1 MSRFKLIAVASACA
15 GVLSTPA
22 LAQTCMGQPTGTKLD
37 IVVDGVRSDQG
48 LMTVTI
54 YPPDRDKFLKANG
67 EIGVWRIPSQTPST
81 EMCVWVP
88 TPGPYAVAVYDDL
101 NENHRFDHSLVAPLE
116 PYGFSNN
123 PRVLLGPPSAGA
135 AKIDVAEG
143 ETTIHIQLRYPRGAG
158 AGGDQGKA
166 VGQ

>member
-1 MSRFKLIAVASACA
+1 MSCFKVIAVASACA
-15 GVLSTPA
+15 CLLAAPA

-48 LMTVTI
+48 LMTVTV
-54 YPPDRDKFLKANG
+54 YPPESGKFLKANG
-67 EIGVWRIPSQTPST
+67 EIGVWRMPSQTPST

-88 TPGPYAVAVYDDL
+88 APGPYAVAVYDDL
-101 NENHRFDHSLVAPLE
+101 NENLRFDHSLVAPLE

-123 PRVLLGPPSAGA
+123 PRLILGPPSARA

-143 ETTIHIQLRYPRGAG
+143 ETTIHIQLRYPGSAG
-158 AGGDQGKA
+158 ADQGKA